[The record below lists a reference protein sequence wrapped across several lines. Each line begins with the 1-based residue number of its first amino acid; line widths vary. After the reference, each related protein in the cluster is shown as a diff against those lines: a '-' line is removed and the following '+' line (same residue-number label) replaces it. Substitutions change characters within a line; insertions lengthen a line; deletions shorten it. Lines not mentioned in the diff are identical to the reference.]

1 MILIDDV
8 LISDDVVEKQFV
20 CNLHACKGACCIEGD
35 SGAPVEEDEIEMLQA
50 SLEYVLPYLTDA
62 GRKAIAEQG
71 VYIVEEDDEYTGL
84 ATPLINGGACAY
96 IAYRPDGTVTCGIEE
111 AYNDGK
117 IEFKKPISCH
127 LYPIRIKNYDTVM
140 GVNYDEWDICNDA
153 CTLGKSL
160 KVPVYKFLKD
170 ALVRKFGPE
179 FYEVLELAAREH
191 EEEKGSK

>member
-1 MILIDDV
+1 MILIDDI

-20 CNLHACKGACCIEGD
+20 CNLNACKGACCIEGD
-35 SGAPVEEDEIEMLQA
+35 SGAPVENDEIELLQN
-50 SLEYVLPYLTDA
+50 SIEQVLPYLTEV
-62 GRKAIAEQG
+62 GKKAIEEQG

-117 IEFKKPISCH
+117 ITFRKPISCH
-127 LYPIRIKNYDTVM
+127 LYPIRIKNYDTVI
-140 GVNYDEWDICNDA
+140 GVNFDEWDICDDA

-160 KVPVYKFLKD
+160 QVPVYRFVKD

-179 FYEVLELAAREH
+179 FYEVLEQAAREH
-191 EEEKGSK
+191 EEENPRK